1 MLHVYDEEVD
11 RNWLIDEKN
20 SQMILLTGAMLTL
33 QATLFSNLIHPYS
46 DWVLKVLFFILIVCY
61 VCSLIIFI
69 KSYMF
74 SNSFLQG
81 PSAKYL
87 RGLYDDGKSED
98 YIFCKLLSLMPETI
112 YHNKRIIKGKTKDSK
127 YGFVLLIIGALFTL
141 FFLYWFYYFC
151 SIFYL
156 LFFIGF
162 TFYYLIFIKFLFFYW
177 ILVFI
182 VFYLLNC
189 IFSLYYLFMSFF
201 YNFIFDFIFKFFM
214 VFNFYLT

>member
-1 MLHVYDEEVD
+1 MDLMLHVYDEEVD

-46 DWVLKVLFFILIVCY
+46 DWVLKVLFFISIVCY

-69 KSYMF
+69 QSYMF

-87 RGLYDDGKSED
+87 RGLYDDGKSGD

-141 FFLYWFYYFC
+141 FFYIGFIIFVVFFIYCFLLDLLSIILYLLNFCFFIGFWF
-151 SIFYL
+151 L
-156 LFFIGF
+156 LFFI
-162 TFYYLIFIKFLFFYW
+162 Y
-177 ILVFI
+177 
-182 VFYLLNC
+182 
-189 IFSLYYLFMSFF
+189 
-201 YNFIFDFIFKFFM
+201 
-214 VFNFYLT
+214 